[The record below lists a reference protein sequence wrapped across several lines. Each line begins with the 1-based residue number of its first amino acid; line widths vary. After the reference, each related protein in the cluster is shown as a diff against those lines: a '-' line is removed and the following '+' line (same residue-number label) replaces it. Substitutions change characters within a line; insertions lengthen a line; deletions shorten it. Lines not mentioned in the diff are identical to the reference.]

1 MYTGYFALLM
11 AALMAIL
18 TAATE
23 APILGYDVFVPEWEV
38 RAHPSGDALRLN
50 GTAEEVIQQIEKINP
65 DFKRS
70 FNIDDLPEQ
79 EEDIK
84 SPHELQ
90 SRAVT
95 TFPLDRV
102 ICDNFEPA
110 KSSEVMSAV
119 RYLNDIGG
127 RPKNGGGPANC
138 GRVSCGYKVAVWW
151 CNDGAQTRELS
162 GFSSI
167 TAGIYAIQ
175 TMCQQTRPK
184 FAGQAFHPD
193 DWNVIVRWEDC

>member
-18 TAATE
+18 TVATE
-23 APILGYDVFVPEWEV
+23 SSIPGYDVFVPEWEV

-65 DFKRS
+65 DYKRS

-102 ICDNFEPA
+102 TCDNFEPV

-151 CNDGAQTRELS
+151 CND
-162 GFSSI
+162 
-167 TAGIYAIQ
+167 
-175 TMCQQTRPK
+175 TRPK

-193 DWNVIVRWEDC
+193 NWNVIVRWEDC

>member
-1 MYTGYFALLM
+1 MYIGYFALLM

-23 APILGYDVFVPEWEV
+23 APIPGYDVFVPEWEV

-70 FNIDDLPEQ
+70 FNIYDLPGQ
-79 EEDIK
+79 EEEIK

-151 CNDGAQTRELS
+151 CND
-162 GFSSI
+162 
-167 TAGIYAIQ
+167 
-175 TMCQQTRPK
+175 TRPK

-193 DWNVIVRWEDC
+193 NWNVIVRWEDC